1 MVSNAVQKIGA
12 LKLASEVTVN
22 GSGEKVAQMSNVL
35 RGLVKVLL
43 VVARQVKIQGLL
55 NSLLTD
61 IDLSK
66 KVCSTIEVDSISE
79 YFF

>member
-35 RGLVKVLL
+35 RGMVKVLL
-43 VVARQVKIQGLL
+43 VVARQVKIQGL
-55 NSLLTD
+55 
-61 IDLSK
+61 
-66 KVCSTIEVDSISE
+66 
-79 YFF
+79 